1 VGSIPTTRSSS
12 PGPDILI
19 RISDM
24 KTTLRFALV
33 AAALGLAPA
42 VATAETDCIALAASV
57 KITVAEKPAEVLQ
70 VVEKEVSASPD
81 CACDVV
87 KAAIQASKADAKT
100 VAAIV
105 ETAAS
110 VAPDKMRLISQCAV
124 AVAPEALADVQA
136 VLSRLD
142 PNRGE
147 SGYSSKGAKGAKVAV
162 DVKPAWNPLDFP
174 GTGPVGP
181 TPGGAPMGP
190 PMIPPGLPPSIP
202 PIIAPPVSSPIDN
215 EVEDLF
221 FIQGR

>member
-1 VGSIPTTRSSS
+1 
-12 PGPDILI
+12 
-19 RISDM
+19 M
-24 KTTLRFALV
+24 KTTFRFALV

-57 KITVAEKPAEVLQ
+57 KIAVAEKPAEVLQ
-70 VVEKEVSASPD
+70 VVEKEVSA
-81 CACDVV
+81 DV
-87 KAAIQASKADAKT
+87 KT

-105 ETAAS
+105 ETASS

-147 SGYSSKGAKGAKVAV
+147 SGYSAKSAKGGKAVV

-190 PMIPPGLPPSIP
+190 PMIPPGLPPTIP
-202 PIIAPPVSSPIDN
+202 PIITPPVSSPIDN
-215 EVEDLF
+215 DEPEDLF
-221 FIQGR
+221 FIQGRN

>member
-1 VGSIPTTRSSS
+1 
-12 PGPDILI
+12 
-19 RISDM
+19 M
-24 KTTLRFALV
+24 KTTFRFALV

-70 VVEKEVSASPD
+70 VVEKEVSANPD
-81 CACDVV
+81 CSCEVV

-105 ETAAS
+105 ETASS

-124 AVAPEALADVQA
+124 AVAPEALADVQS

-147 SGYSSKGAKGAKVAV
+147 SGYSAKSAKGGKAVV

-190 PMIPPGLPPSIP
+190 PMIPPGLPPTIP
-202 PIIAPPVSSPIDN
+202 PIITPPVSSPIDN

-221 FIQGR
+221 FIQGRN